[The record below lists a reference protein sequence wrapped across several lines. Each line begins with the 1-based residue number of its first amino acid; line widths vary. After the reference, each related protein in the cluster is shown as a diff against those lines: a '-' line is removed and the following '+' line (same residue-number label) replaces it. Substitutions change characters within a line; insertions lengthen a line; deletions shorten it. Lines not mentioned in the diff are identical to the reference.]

1 MARKPLIDPN
11 SLNQGGSTPQ
21 STISRIV
28 QRDRE
33 TSGRA
38 NPPEQVPAPES
49 TTSSEPVSQLT
60 GEPDNG
66 TTGAPVS
73 EPTREPVEGAAPQES
88 ATPPPATVRTPDAEA
103 PVKPRAKRLAEPAP
117 NAEGRRQAAEE
128 KVEQMGKSPMKQ
140 IGPRIPTEWD
150 EWLEDYVYARRKTGL
165 QKQDIIRDLVR
176 GFIVSEIAREEG
188 EA

>member
-38 NPPEQVPAPES
+38 NPPETPPAPE
-49 TTSSEPVSQLT
+49 TEITSEPVSQLT
-60 GEPDNG
+60 GEPAHQ
-66 TTGAPVS
+66 TTGTPVV
-73 EPTREPVEGAAPQES
+73 EPTREPATRSETQAVVTPEPVRATEPES
-88 ATPPPATVRTPDAEA
+88 PTKA
-103 PVKPRAKRLAEPAP
+103 RAKRPEPSP
-117 NAEGRRQAAEE
+117 KSEGRRQAAEE
-128 KVEQMGKSPMKQ
+128 RVEQMGKSPMKQ
-140 IGPRIPTEWD
+140 IGPRIPGEWD

-176 GFIVSEIAREEG
+176 QFIVSEIAREEG